1 MLQSFC
7 NTVVAHGFDI
17 TQIVHSILHA
27 LRAIVCIAHERENT
41 VVPYRIFQMVAI
53 LRSGI
58 NVFMQ
63 NKSNC
68 EDLSFKRLFHLHTFC
83 GTP

>member
-1 MLQSFC
+1 MKIEFVLIVDVDTIKIVQ
-7 NTVVAHGFDI
+7 TVAV
-17 TQIVHSILHA
+17 
-27 LRAIVCIAHERENT
+27 
-41 VVPYRIFQMVAI
+41 

-68 EDLSFKRLFHLHTFC
+68 EDLSFKRLFHLRAFC

>member
-1 MLQSFC
+1 M
-7 NTVVAHGFDI
+7 
-17 TQIVHSILHA
+17 
-27 LRAIVCIAHERENT
+27 RAIVCIAHERENT
-41 VVPYRIFQMVAI
+41 VLLYRIVQMVTI

-68 EDLSFKRLFHLHTFC
+68 EDLSFKRLFYCVLFAVLSRGDSFQFFCKTFEKYN
-83 GTP
+83 

>member
-41 VVPYRIFQMVAI
+41 VLPYIISVTVSH
-53 LRSGI
+53 LYS
-58 NVFMQ
+58 
-63 NKSNC
+63 
-68 EDLSFKRLFHLHTFC
+68 LFSS
-83 GTP
+83 

>member
-1 MLQSFC
+1 
-7 NTVVAHGFDI
+7 
-17 TQIVHSILHA
+17 
-27 LRAIVCIAHERENT
+27 
-41 VVPYRIFQMVAI
+41 MVAI

-68 EDLSFKRLFHLHTFC
+68 EDLSFKRLFHLRAFLRYSVGVIPFSFLKTFEKYN
-83 GTP
+83 